1 MHTVY
6 LIIHENNKYCTIFVE
21 AFRIF
26 SFDLWRF
33 SCTLLWSF
41 CVVVDDVVGIAVVV
55 LGGSLDVEFLP
66 LFNYPYLELMADTL
80 ITRINARQ
88 LRFGPYTIPAW
99 ILTK

>member
-1 MHTVY
+1 LV
-6 LIIHENNKYCTIFVE
+6 
-21 AFRIF
+21 
-26 SFDLWRF
+26 
-33 SCTLLWSF
+33 
-41 CVVVDDVVGIAVVV
+41 
-55 LGGSLDVEFLP
+55 VEFLP